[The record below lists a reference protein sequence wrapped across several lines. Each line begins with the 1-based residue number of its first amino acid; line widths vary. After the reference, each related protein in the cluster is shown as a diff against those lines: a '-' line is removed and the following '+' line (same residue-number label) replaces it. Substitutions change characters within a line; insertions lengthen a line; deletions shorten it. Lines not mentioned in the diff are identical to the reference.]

1 MVRVRSAP
9 LSAATATPGATEPTT
24 SPVGG
29 ASVARAS
36 AASSPSPSADA
47 ANTAWSTFAQKAASA
62 TLALAQGASLA
73 SPVLLEND
81 AQHRFLQLTPH
92 VGAVLS
98 EDAGS
103 FYCSHVFFAATQQ
116 ARQPG
121 SSILKNGEGA
131 PLTSFLHVP
140 ADAESFSTMKPRPNA
155 ERFAQLR
162 TMVGLA
168 IRGYALEAAPQ
179 LQGQPLRVLVTGFAT
194 SGAVQSNPTGAFVGS
209 VGDLDASMA
218 QAFRIAGPGEREQVS
233 KEGARVRY
241 TILEPTAA
249 LPTTIHVELRR
260 LEVGN
265 SAVSG
270 GADSIQKRIQD
281 FSPHAVLSMGVKDG
295 MTNYTVEIS
304 ADDSAL
310 RAKGSGY
317 VRDEWQDQ
325 VRERVPNLSLYRA
338 LVRALEQPRSPDA
351 APS

>member
-9 LSAATATPGATEPTT
+9 LSATTATPGATEPTT

-29 ASVARAS
+29 ASVARVS
-36 AASSPSPSADA
+36 AASPSPSADA

-103 FYCSHVFFAATQQ
+103 FYCSHVFFAATQH